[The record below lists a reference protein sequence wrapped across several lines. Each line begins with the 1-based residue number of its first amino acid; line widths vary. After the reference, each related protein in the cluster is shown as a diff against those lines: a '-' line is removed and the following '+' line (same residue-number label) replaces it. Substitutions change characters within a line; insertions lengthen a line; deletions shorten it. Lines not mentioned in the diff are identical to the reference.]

1 MIDENKNV
9 KNIIITQIIFRYVEI
24 RRDHHQ
30 IETSTSWEERM
41 LAGLSALRKNQA
53 ESESESLSETSTAWE
68 DRMLARETL
77 SALPKNQEESESE
90 TSTAWEDRMLAR
102 EAGGRLTAVG
112 TRRKEEDEEQE
123 DEQRKEVKSILFVIK
138 NITSRTTPY

>member
-1 MIDENKNV
+1 MKINSV
-9 KNIIITQIIFRYVEI
+9 KSVIITQIIFRYVEI

-68 DRMLARETL
+68 DRMLARE
-77 SALPKNQEESESE
+77 
-90 TSTAWEDRMLAR
+90 
-102 EAGGRLTAVG
+102 AGGRLTAVG

-138 NITSRTTPY
+138 NITSTTTPY